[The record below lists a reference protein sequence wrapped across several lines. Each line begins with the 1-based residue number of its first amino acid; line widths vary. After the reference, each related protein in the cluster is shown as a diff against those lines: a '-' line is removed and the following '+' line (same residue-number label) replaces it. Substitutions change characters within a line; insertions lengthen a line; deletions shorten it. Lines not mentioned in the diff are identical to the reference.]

1 MVSTNGTNGTNG
13 HVVPQI
19 VHRHPLD
26 QLSGDEV
33 KVVRQAV
40 INARKAA
47 ILFRNVYTFEPAK
60 AELVKFLNAEH
71 AGTLSAETPR
81 PPRQAR
87 AQYDVV
93 YEDGSHEYMESVIDI
108 ASENEVSMR
117 KPEKGLQQSLTMD
130 EFQEFSRVCVESDMF
145 KKAVKEL
152 NLDAEKFDIAI
163 DPWPYGG
170 PDPGEV
176 TPRYTQGLCF
186 AKLRNENPDTN
197 HYGYPLPIIPVM
209 DTYKQEIIRIDRLA
223 TGGVENGLKYGTAKT
238 NVLEHCQPAEYVP
251 ELLDTPLRK
260 DLKPL
265 NVLQPEGPSFTVSDD
280 SLIEWQKWRFRVG
293 FTPRECA
300 VIHDVTYD
308 GRSVLYRLSL
318 SEMTVPYGDPRPPF
332 QRKQAFDF
340 GDAGAGRAANNLAL
354 GCDCLG
360 VIKYI
365 DAMLV
370 NAEGQPSVSKN
381 VVCIHEQ
388 DNGIGWK
395 HTNFRTN
402 RAVVTRNRE
411 LVVQFIITLANYEY
425 VFAYKFDQAGG
436 ITLETRATGVVSV
449 VNIDPGKVS
458 PYGNVVSPGALAQN
472 HQHIFAVRID
482 PAIDGQANT
491 VFTEESMPI
500 PMNPETNPFGNGYEV
515 VRKPVTKSTW
525 IQASPFTNLT
535 VKMANTNKI
544 NPISQ
549 RPVAYKFIPSPSQL
563 LLADPES
570 IMAKRAAFAQHHIWV
585 TKYKDEEL
593 FAAGEFTNQSQK
605 EVGGVSDAVA
615 RNDDVENDDVV
626 VWNVFGLTHNPRV
639 EDWPVM
645 PVEIHQLELKPADFF
660 ERNPALDVPGSKN
673 VSSVEFGRD
682 ANGACCKADDTNGT
696 NGHSNGDVQAA
707 PTSHLQGTDTIPVSQ
722 VNGQNG
728 H

>member
-1 MVSTNGTNGTNG
+1 MAATNG
-13 HVVPQI
+13 HTVPKMTYK
-19 VHRHPLD
+19 HPLD
-26 QLSGDEV
+26 QLSADEV
-33 KVVRQAV
+33 NVARQAV
-40 INARKAA
+40 LDARKAA
-47 ILFRNVYTFEPAK
+47 IIFRNIFTVEPPK
-60 AELVKFLNAEH
+60 AQLIKFLAAEH
-71 AGTLSAETPR
+71 AGTLCSDTPR

-87 AQYDVV
+87 VQYDVV
-93 YEDGSHEYMESVIDI
+93 FEDRRHEYMESVVDI
-108 ASENEVSMR
+108 ASGKEVEHRRVPSTS
-117 KPEKGLQQSLTMD
+117 QQSLTMD
-130 EFQEFSRVCVESDMF
+130 EFKEFSDVCVESEMF
-145 KKAVKEL
+145 KKAIKEL
-152 NLDAEKFDIAI
+152 NLDEKFEVAI

-170 PDPGEV
+170 PDAGEV

-186 AKLRNENPDTN
+186 AKLRNGNPDSN
-197 HYGYPLPIIPVM
+197 HYGFPLPIIPVM
-209 DTYKQEIIRIDRLA
+209 DTYKKEIVRIDRLA
-223 TGGVENGLKYGTAKT
+223 TGGTEDGLNYGTAGK
-238 NVLEHCQPAEYVP
+238 NILEHCRPAEYVP
-251 ELLDTPLRK
+251 ELLDTPLRN

-265 NVLQPEGPSFTVSDD
+265 NVIQPDGPSFTVSDD

-300 VIHDVTYD
+300 VLHDIHYD

-360 VIKYI
+360 VIKYV

-370 NAEGQPSVSKN
+370 DTQGKPSVSKN

-395 HTNFRTN
+395 HTNFRTS
-402 RAVVTRNRE
+402 RAVVTRLRE

-425 VFAYKFDQAGG
+425 IFAYKFDQAGG
-436 ITLETRATGVVSV
+436 ITIETRATGIVSV

-482 PAIDGQANT
+482 PAIDGHSNT
-491 VFTEESMPI
+491 ILTEESLPI
-500 PMNPETNPFGNGYEV
+500 PMNPKTNPHGNGYEI
-515 VRKPVTKSTW
+515 VRKPVTKSTS
-525 IQASPFTNLT
+525 IHASPFTNLT
-535 VKMANTNKI
+535 IKMTNPSKV
-544 NPISQ
+544 NPVSQ
-549 RPVAYKFIPSPSQL
+549 RPVAYKFIPTPSQL
-563 LLADPES
+563 ILADPES
-570 IMAKRAAFAQHHIWV
+570 IVAKRAAYAHHHVWV
-585 TKYKDEEL
+585 TKYRDNEL
-593 FAAGEFTNQSQK
+593 FAAGEFTNQSQL
-605 EVGGVSDAVA
+605 EVGGVADMAA

-645 PVEIHQLELKPADFF
+645 PVEIHQVHLRPADFF
-660 ERNPALDVPGSKN
+660 ERNPAIDVPGNKN
-673 VSSVEFGRD
+673 IASVEVGRE
-682 ANGACCKADDTNGT
+682 ANGDCCHANG
-696 NGHSNGDVQAA
+696 NGSVQAA
-707 PTSHLQGTDTIPVSQ
+707 PTSHLQGTGSIPVSA
-722 VNGQNG
+722 VNG

>member
-1 MVSTNGTNGTNG
+1 MTGANGS
-13 HVVPQI
+13 VIPQL

-26 QLSGDEV
+26 QLSGEEV
-33 KVVRQAV
+33 QIARQAV
-40 INARKAA
+40 LDARKAA
-47 ILFRNVYTFEPAK
+47 ILFRNIYAVEPAK
-60 AELVKFLNAEH
+60 ADLVKFLNAEH
-71 AGTLSAETPR
+71 AGTLTTDTSR

-87 AQYDVV
+87 VQYDVV
-93 YEDGSHEYMESVIDI
+93 YEDRSHEYMESVIDI
-108 ASENEVSMR
+108 ASGKEIRLR
-117 KPEKGLQQSLTMD
+117 KPEKGSQQSLTVD
-130 EFQEFSRVCVESDMF
+130 EFMEFNRVCVASDKF
-145 KKAVKEL
+145 KDAIKEL
-152 NLDAEKFDIAI
+152 NLDAEKFEIAI

-170 PDPGEV
+170 PDPGET

-186 AKLRNENPDTN
+186 AKLRNANPDSN
-197 HYGYPLPIIPVM
+197 HYGFPLPIIPVM
-209 DTYKQEIIRIDRLA
+209 DTYKKEIIRIDRLA
-223 TGGVENGLKYGTAKT
+223 TGGSEDGLEYGTAGK

-251 ELLDTPLRK
+251 ELLDTPLRQY
-260 DLKPL
+260 LKPL

-300 VIHDVTYD
+300 VLHDVHYD

-332 QRKQAFDF
+332 HRKQAFDF

-370 NAEGQPSVSKN
+370 DSTGQPSVSKN
-381 VVCIHEQ
+381 VVCVHEQ

-425 VFAYKFDQAGG
+425 IFAYKFDQAGG
-436 ITLETRATGVVSV
+436 ITVETRATGIVSV
-449 VNIDPGKVS
+449 VNIDPGKTS

-491 VFTEESMPI
+491 IFTEESMPI
-500 PMNPETNPFGNGYEV
+500 PMNPKTNPFGNGYEV
-515 VRKPVTKSTW
+515 VRKAVTKSSW
-525 IQASPFTNLT
+525 IHASPFTNLT
-535 VKMANTNKI
+535 IKMANPNKI
-544 NPISQ
+544 NAVSQ

-563 LLADPES
+563 ILADPES
-570 IMAKRAAFAQHHIWV
+570 IVAKRAAFAQHHVWV
-585 TKYKDEEL
+585 TKYRDEEL
-593 FAAGEFTNQSQK
+593 FAAGEFTNQSQI
-605 EVGGVSDAVA
+605 EQGGVADAVA
-615 RNDDVENDDVV
+615 RNEDVEDDDVV

-645 PVEIHQLELKPADFF
+645 PVEIHELQLKPADFF
-660 ERNPALDVPGSKN
+660 ERNPALDVPGNKN
-673 VSSVEFGRD
+673 HSSVEIGRST
-682 ANGACCKADDTNGT
+682 NGACCESSGAVNGI
-696 NGHSNGDVQAA
+696 NGNGSVQSA
-707 PTSHLQGTDTIPVSQ
+707 PIAHLQGTDTIPVSE
-722 VNGQNG
+722 VNGR
-728 H
+728 

>member
-1 MVSTNGTNGTNG
+1 MTASNG
-13 HVVPQI
+13 HVVPKRVQK
-19 VHRHPLD
+19 HPFD
-26 QLSGDEV
+26 QLSSEEIEIA
-33 KVVRQAV
+33 RQAV
-40 INARKAA
+40 LDARKSV
-47 ILFRNVYTFEPAK
+47 ILFRNIYTVEPPK
-60 AELVKFLNAEH
+60 AQVVKFLEAEH
-71 AGTLSAETPR
+71 AGTLSPDTPR
-81 PPRQAR
+81 PARQAR
-87 AQYDVV
+87 VQYDVV
-93 YEDGSHEYMESVIDI
+93 YDDRSHEYLESIVDI
-108 ASENEVSMR
+108 ATGKEVHLR
-117 KPEKGLQQSLTMD
+117 HLEKGAQQSLTVD
-130 EFQEFSRVCVESDMF
+130 EFREFTDVCVESEMF
-145 KKAVKEL
+145 KKAIREL
-152 NLDAEKFDIAI
+152 NLDQTKFEVAI

-186 AKLRNENPDTN
+186 AKLRHENPDTN
-197 HYGYPLPIIPVM
+197 HYAFPLPIIPVM
-209 DTYKQEIIRIDRLA
+209 DTYKKEIIRIDRLA
-223 TGGVENGLKYGTAKT
+223 TGGAEDGLEYGTAKA

-251 ELLDTPLRK
+251 ELLDIPLRD

-265 NVLQPEGPSFTVSDD
+265 NVVQPEGPSFKVSDD

-300 VIHDVTYD
+300 VLHDVQYD
-308 GRSVLYRLSL
+308 GRSVLYRMSL

-370 NAEGQPSVSKN
+370 DSEGKPSVSKN

-402 RAVVTRNRE
+402 RAVVTRSRE

-425 VFAYKFDQAGG
+425 IFAFKLDQAGG
-436 ITLETRATGVVSV
+436 ITVETRATGIVSV

-482 PAIDGQANT
+482 PAIDGHENT
-491 VFTEESMPI
+491 IFTEESLPM
-500 PMNPETNPFGNGYEV
+500 PMNPKTNPFGNGYEV
-515 VRKPVTKSTW
+515 VRKPVTKSSA
-525 IQASPFTNLT
+525 IHASPFTNLT
-535 VKMANTNKI
+535 IKMANTNKI

-549 RPVAYKFIPSPSQL
+549 RPVAYKFIPSPTQL
-563 LLADPES
+563 ILADPES
-570 IMAKRAAFAQHHIWV
+570 IVAKRAAFAHHHVWV
-585 TKYKDEEL
+585 TKYKDDEL

-605 EVGGVSDAVA
+605 EIGGVADAVS
-615 RNDDVENDDVV
+615 RNDDVENQDVV

-645 PVEIHQLELKPADFF
+645 PVEIHQLQLRPADFF
-660 ERNPALDVPGSKN
+660 VRNPALDVPSNKN
-673 VSSVEFGRD
+673 LSSVEVGRD
-682 ANGACCKADDTNGT
+682 QNGT
-696 NGHSNGDVQAA
+696 CCQADITADGARNGNGSVQAA
-707 PTSHLQGTDTIPVSQ
+707 PTSHLQGTGSVPVAEVTQ
-722 VNGQNG
+722 ANGQ
-728 H
+728 

>member
-1 MVSTNGTNGTNG
+1 MTATNG
-13 HVVPQI
+13 HTVPKR
-19 VHRHPLD
+19 VYKHPLD
-26 QLSGDEV
+26 QLSVDEV
-33 KVVRQAV
+33 NTARQAV
-40 INARKAA
+40 LDARKAA
-47 ILFRNVYTFEPAK
+47 VIFRNTFAVEPAK

-71 AGTLSAETPR
+71 AGTLSADTPR
-81 PPRQAR
+81 PARQAR
-87 AQYDVV
+87 VQYDVV
-93 YEDGSHEYMESVIDI
+93 SEDRSHEYMESVIDI
-108 ASENEVSMR
+108 ASGKEVEHRQIPRTS
-117 KPEKGLQQSLTMD
+117 QQALTVD
-130 EFQEFSRVCVESDMF
+130 EFKEFSHVCVESDMF

-152 NLDAEKFDIAI
+152 NLDEKFEIAI

-170 PDPGEV
+170 PDVGEV

-186 AKLRNENPDTN
+186 AKLRNGNPDSN
-197 HYGYPLPIIPVM
+197 HYGFPLPIIPVM
-209 DTYKQEIIRIDRLA
+209 DTYKKEIIRIDRLA
-223 TGGVENGLKYGTAKT
+223 TGGVEDGLSYGTAGK

-251 ELLDTPLRK
+251 ELLDTPLRS

-265 NVLQPEGPSFTVSDD
+265 NVLQPEGPTFTVSDD

-300 VIHDVTYD
+300 VLHDVHYD

-332 QRKQAFDF
+332 HRKQAFDF

-370 NAEGQPSVSKN
+370 DTEGKPSVSKN
-381 VVCIHEQ
+381 VVCVHEQ

-402 RAVVTRNRE
+402 RAVVTRSRE

-425 VFAYKFDQAGG
+425 IFAYKFDQAGG
-436 ITLETRATGVVSV
+436 ITVETRATGIVSV
-449 VNIDPGKVS
+449 VNIDPGKTS

-482 PAIDGQANT
+482 PAIDGHNNT
-491 VFTEESMPI
+491 IFTEESLPI
-500 PMNPETNPFGNGYEV
+500 PMNPKTNPHGNGYDV
-515 VRKPVTKSTW
+515 VRKPVTKSTS
-525 IQASPFTNLT
+525 IHASPFTNLT
-535 VKMANTNKI
+535 IKMANASKI

-549 RPVAYKFIPSPSQL
+549 RPVSYKFIPSPSQL
-563 LLADPES
+563 ILADPDS
-570 IMAKRAAFAQHHIWV
+570 IVAKRAAFAHHHVWV
-585 TKYKDEEL
+585 TKYKDNEL
-593 FAAGEFTNQSQK
+593 FAGGEFTNQSQK
-605 EVGGVSDAVA
+605 EEGGVADMVA
-615 RNDDVENDDVV
+615 RKDEVENEDVV

-645 PVEIHQLELKPADFF
+645 PVEIHQLHLRPADFF
-660 ERNPALDVPGSKN
+660 ERNPALDVPGNKN
-673 VSSVEFGRD
+673 LASVEVGRD
-682 ANGACCKADDTNGT
+682 ANGDCCQ
-696 NGHSNGDVQAA
+696 SNGNGSVQAD
-707 PTSHLQGTDTIPVSQ
+707 PTSHLQGSESIPVAS
-722 VNGQNG
+722 VNG